1 MNLTTPEYANTI
13 TNWTSF
19 APLFDLIYYTMNTDN
34 VIIPEK
40 RDRQLL
46 PTDFEVTT
54 WEAVKPYFDDLLA
67 RDITSTEELRRW
79 FNDRSEL
86 EAVLSENLAWR
97 YIKMTCDTTDEDL
110 RASYTEFITE
120 IEPKIA
126 PVSNELNKIALS
138 SPYLNELKVQ
148 PGYPILIRE
157 LKKDAR
163 IFREENI
170 PLKTEEQ
177 QAAQQFGAISGAMTV
192 EFNGQEITLQQA
204 ANKLQSTD
212 RAERETAYR
221 KITQRRLQ
229 DKDQLNELFTTLIG
243 LRDRIGRNAGFANY
257 RDYMFEAMGR
267 FDYTPQDCFNFHE
280 AVAHEVTP
288 ILDELARER
297 KATLGVDSL
306 RPWDKS
312 VDPLGQPPLKPFTTG
327 EELTEKTIQTFG
339 RTRSLFGRTHR
350 RDAPDGPPGP
360 GITQGKGPGRL

>member
-1 MNLTTPEYANTI
+1 MILSFNAMHTENI
-13 TNWTSF
+13 T
-19 APLFDLIYYTMNTDN
+19 
-34 VIIPEK
+34 IPEK
-40 RDRQLL
+40 RARQLL
-46 PTDFEVTT
+46 PADFEVTT
-54 WEAVKPYFDDLLA
+54 WEAVKPYFDDLLS
-67 RDITSTEELRRW
+67 RDISSTDELRRW

-97 YIKMTCDTTDEDL
+97 YIKMTCDTTDEKL
-110 RASYTEFITE
+110 RESYTEFITE

-126 PVSNELNKIALS
+126 PVSNELNKKALDS
-138 SPYLNELKVQ
+138 SYLEELKARE
-148 PGYPILIRE
+148 GYPILIRE
-157 LKKDAR
+157 LEKDAR

-192 EFNGQEITLQQA
+192 EFDGQEITLQQA

-212 RAERETAYR
+212 RAEREEAYR
-221 KITQRRLQ
+221 KITQRRLH

-280 AVAHEVTP
+280 AVAQEVTP
-288 ILDELARER
+288 MLDELARER
-297 KATLGVDSL
+297 KAQLKVDAL

-327 EELTEKTIQTFG
+327 EELTEKTIRTFG
-339 RTRSLFGRTHR
+339 RLDPYLG
-350 RDAPDGPPGP
+350 
-360 GITQGKGPGRL
+360 